1 MHGLKKR
8 QIKSSFIGRKVS
20 SSKQKKKNK
29 QQHDHNPTNDNKT
42 TKKKVPK
49 RSSIVKQFFS
59 SSKKTTK
66 ILPPVVEDE
75 EKSSID
81 ETPFN
86 YMTSSDISHVV
97 AGVPVI
103 ETSHTTDGSTTNL
116 RIEVVRDGNG
126 KGGGGEKA
134 FEKVMGE
141 AAHAKVTPRS
151 RSKSIQ
157 KAGDTPTSRSRS
169 KSNGRGNT
177 NSAGGKKTASKE
189 SRDEISKDIKT
200 TSEQE
205 TTSKKF
211 VIRSPIQL
219 RSPVVKKSDKEY
231 VLNPP
236 DDTAK
241 AVDAAAQSL
250 QPNGIPNNLSHKELK
265 QMAIEAKKAEKQRKK
280 VEKQEAIAKAKADR
294 EAAKLAELKEKLAL
308 QEKKVQEA
316 SAAVSNVKERPIM
329 KPSKAGETKKMTQ
342 MAKNAVAQAKAEL
355 KEAAKADREAAK
367 LAELKGMLVAQE
379 AKMDETLLD
388 VQKMENERTKDES
401 KLASK
406 LDKPKS
412 NTDQQLVRKSSTHGS
427 SISSVGCKMIPTW
440 TTDGSMSAYAVA
452 SSVGQAAKVDN
463 KTSGY
468 KILKNSKPNIKL
480 GKKGEEVPVPMELL
494 LEEESNPKKKKLFG
508 KSNSKSFSEYDVKE
522 DRDDGEANWYYSGG
536 FHYTNSPGT
545 PRDDNANG
553 GEEVSD
559 VIGGWISEVTNFVDG
574 LFDATDTALIDG
586 ARMQEVDAKESM
598 KRREARRLRRASK
611 AKNPTIEYSPSDV
624 KCPVNS
630 RVIVDD
636 FADDESEE
644 SFLALAR
651 YTGMFS

>member
-1 MHGLKKR
+1 
-8 QIKSSFIGRKVS
+8 
-20 SSKQKKKNK
+20 
-29 QQHDHNPTNDNKT
+29 
-42 TKKKVPK
+42 
-49 RSSIVKQFFS
+49 
-59 SSKKTTK
+59 
-66 ILPPVVEDE
+66 
-75 EKSSID
+75 
-81 ETPFN
+81 
-86 YMTSSDISHVV
+86 
-97 AGVPVI
+97 
-103 ETSHTTDGSTTNL
+103 
-116 RIEVVRDGNG
+116 
-126 KGGGGEKA
+126 
-134 FEKVMGE
+134 
-141 AAHAKVTPRS
+141 
-151 RSKSIQ
+151 
-157 KAGDTPTSRSRS
+157 
-169 KSNGRGNT
+169 
-177 NSAGGKKTASKE
+177 
-189 SRDEISKDIKT
+189 
-200 TSEQE
+200 
-205 TTSKKF
+205 
-211 VIRSPIQL
+211 
-219 RSPVVKKSDKEY
+219 
-231 VLNPP
+231 
-236 DDTAK
+236 
-241 AVDAAAQSL
+241 
-250 QPNGIPNNLSHKELK
+250 
-265 QMAIEAKKAEKQRKK
+265 
-280 VEKQEAIAKAKADR
+280 
-294 EAAKLAELKEKLAL
+294 
-308 QEKKVQEA
+308 
-316 SAAVSNVKERPIM
+316 M

-401 KLASK
+401 KIASK

-508 KSNSKSFSEYDVKE
+508 KNSKSFSEYDVKE
-522 DRDDGEANWYYSGG
+522 DRDDGEANWDYSGG

-586 ARMQEVDAKESM
+586 ASMQEVDAMKSM
-598 KRREARRLRRASK
+598 KRREARRLW
-611 AKNPTIEYSPSDV
+611 
-624 KCPVNS
+624 
-630 RVIVDD
+630 
-636 FADDESEE
+636 
-644 SFLALAR
+644 
-651 YTGMFS
+651 

>member
-8 QIKSSFIGRKVS
+8 QIKSSFISRKVS

-29 QQHDHNPTNDNKT
+29 QQHDHNPTNDNNT

-59 SSKKTTK
+59 SSKKTTT
-66 ILPPVVEDE
+66 ILPPVVEE
-75 EKSSID
+75 EKSID

-86 YMTSSDISHVV
+86 YMTTSDISHVV
-97 AGVPVI
+97 AGVPEI

-116 RIEVVRDGNG
+116 RIEVVRD
-126 KGGGGEKA
+126 
-134 FEKVMGE
+134 EKVMDSE
-141 AAHAKVTPRS
+141 AADHAKVTPRS

-231 VLNPP
+231 VLNPL

-241 AVDAAAQSL
+241 PVDAAAQSL

-355 KEAAKADREAAK
+355 KEAAKADREPAK

-401 KLASK
+401 KIASK

-508 KSNSKSFSEYDVKE
+508 KNSKSFSEYDVRDDE
-522 DRDDGEANWYYSGG
+522 DRDDGEANWDYSGG

-586 ARMQEVDAKESM
+586 ARMQEVDAMESM

-624 KCPVNS
+624 KCLANS

-651 YTGMFS
+651 FTGMFS